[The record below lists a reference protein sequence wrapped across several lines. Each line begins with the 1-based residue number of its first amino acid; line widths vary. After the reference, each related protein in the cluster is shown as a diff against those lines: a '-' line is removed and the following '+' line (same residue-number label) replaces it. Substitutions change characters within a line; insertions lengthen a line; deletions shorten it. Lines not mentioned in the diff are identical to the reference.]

1 MKACIAKMIEHF
13 EATRP
18 VIEAAKGEKLFID
31 SEGLEGVYLVKAGKI
46 EMRVTCPVG
55 ANILRTAGRGEIL
68 GVAPLFC
75 GQPHRLAGAVAA
87 RAKVIFVESKE
98 FLAYLDQHPD
108 ARIYVLQMLSADVSS
123 CYDLIRGAIEPPA
136 KSAAAVATVW

>member
-1 MKACIAKMIEHF
+1 MKACMAKMIEHF
-13 EATRP
+13 EASRP
-18 VIEAAKGEKLFID
+18 VIEADKGETLFTD
-31 SEGLEGVYLVKAGKI
+31 NEGLDGVYLVRTGKI
-46 EMRVTCPVG
+46 EMKVNCPVG

-75 GQPHRLAGAVAA
+75 GQPHRLAGQVASK
-87 RAKVIFVESKE
+87 AKAIFVPSKE
-98 FLAYLDQHPD
+98 FLSYLDAHPD

-136 KSAAAVATVW
+136 KMATVAAV